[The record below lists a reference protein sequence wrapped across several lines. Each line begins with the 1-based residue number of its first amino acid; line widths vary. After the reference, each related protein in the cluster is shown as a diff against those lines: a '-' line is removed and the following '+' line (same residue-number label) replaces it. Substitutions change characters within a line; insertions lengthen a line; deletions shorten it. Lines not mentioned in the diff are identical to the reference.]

1 MSNTIIKAGAFIA
14 AALASTGAL
23 AHGALVRHD
32 HPHGD
37 TWVLGLEAA
46 ALATLAGA
54 AAVGLVIALRARR
67 ARVRSRERGRGQG
80 RGQQ

>member
-1 MSNTIIKAGAFIA
+1 MLNTTIKAGAFIA
-14 AALASTGAL
+14 GALASTGAL
-23 AHGALVRHD
+23 AHGALVPHD

-37 TWVLGLEAA
+37 TWVLGLETA

-67 ARVRSRERGRGQG
+67 ARVQSRDRARGRGQ
-80 RGQQ
+80 Q